1 MLEITLSFMRE
12 HDDREWNETFN
23 HMFRNDNEA
32 LGPVLEKMEM
42 FLKQMGFVTDG
53 KRLELVPADRSND
66 LLFDLADTEINIDM
80 SDISTDADV
89 ITLTRRQ

>member
-66 LLFDLADTEINIDM
+66 LLFNLTDTEINIDM

>member
-53 KRLELVPADRSND
+53 KRLELVSADRSND
-66 LLFDLADTEINIDM
+66 LLFNLTDTEINIDM